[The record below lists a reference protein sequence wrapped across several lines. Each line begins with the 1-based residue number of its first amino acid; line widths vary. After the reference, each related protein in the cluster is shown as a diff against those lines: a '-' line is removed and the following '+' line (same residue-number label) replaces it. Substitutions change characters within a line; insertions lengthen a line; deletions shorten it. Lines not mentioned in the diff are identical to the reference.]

1 MTRRALWLSLI
12 GLLVLTGCKE
22 GVSTATGT
30 VTFDGQPVAKGAIT
44 FVKQEGDLV
53 REGAVIQDGRF
64 QAKLPPGEYK
74 IELNSQKVVGKRTQK
89 GFDGK
94 DEVLELT
101 EELFPDRY
109 NSKTTLTTKIAPG
122 TNTVNLE
129 ATK

>member
-1 MTRRALWLSLI
+1 M
-12 GLLVLTGCKE
+12 
-22 GVSTATGT
+22 STATGT